1 MTLKTVVDVTMFV
14 ISVVII
20 LWAVV
25 AFFAYPLIIN
35 ERNFW
40 KEHYCIEKVNNDG
53 EIKLDFCAE
62 YESVQDTVKLMGLFN
77 D

>member
-1 MTLKTVVDVTMFV
+1 MTLKTIVDVTMFV
-14 ISVVII
+14 ISVVIL

-40 KEHYCIEKVNNDG
+40 KEQFCVEKVRNDG

-62 YESVQDTVKLMGLFN
+62 YRSVQDINKVMEMFN

>member
-40 KEHYCIEKVNNDG
+40 KEHYCIQKVRNDG
-53 EIKLDFCAE
+53 EIKLDFCAD
-62 YESVQDTVKLMGLFN
+62 YKSVQDEIKLMEMFN